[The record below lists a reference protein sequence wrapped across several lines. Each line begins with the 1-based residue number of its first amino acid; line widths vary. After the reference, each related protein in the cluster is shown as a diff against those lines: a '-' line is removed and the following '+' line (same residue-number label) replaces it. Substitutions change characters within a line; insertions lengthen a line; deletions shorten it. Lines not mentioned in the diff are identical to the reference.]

1 VKNEFYLKSDLQKRF
16 LNVFVK
22 NEFYLKS
29 FCQTEVRIDAALV
42 EDDLGYALFNE
53 LVVSRSEMKKKL
65 KFKKRF
71 KDIKLLCCHQNLW

>member
-16 LNVFVK
+16 LNDFVK

-53 LVVSRSEMKKKL
+53 LVVSRSEMEKNFKI
-65 KFKKRF
+65 KKRF
-71 KDIKLLCCHQNLW
+71 RELELPKNDK